1 MHRIV
6 RANRLIRNSRLVT
19 LVGFGLLAAA
29 ALAMI
34 IGLSRS
40 RDADM
45 RVLHTLEVQQVAQTL
60 LIATGDAESAVRS
73 FLLSGDNEDLDR
85 FEPALVQANDKLDS
99 LTSLTVDNDIQ
110 QERIA
115 NLTTLIQA
123 KRDQLEKCVKLAKE
137 GQRDAALAVI
147 NSPNDRKV
155 LDDIRVEIASV
166 LNTEQQLL
174 KERQAEAAQQRY
186 ILAVLV
192 GLALLTATILA
203 AVLAVSTRSALKGLL
218 DLNAELDAESKLR
231 RDAEDTLRQAH
242 KMEAVGQLTGGIAH
256 DFNNLLTIIIG
267 NLDNM
272 KRQIGNVAGEAS
284 AKLSKSLDAALQGAR
299 SAGQLTQRLLAFS
312 RRQALEPQ
320 RLDVNRLVSGMLDM
334 LRRTL
339 GAEISIETVLGA
351 G

>member
-1 MHRIV
+1 MHRIL
-6 RANRLIRNSRLVT
+6 RANRLIRNSRVVT

-60 LIATGDAESAVRS
+60 LIATQDAESAVRS

-147 NSPNDRKV
+147 NSPDDRKV

-203 AVLAVSTRSALKGLL
+203 GVLAVSTRSALKGLL

-231 RDAEDTLRQAH
+231 RCRGH
-242 KMEAVGQLTGGIAH
+242 VP
-256 DFNNLLTIIIG
+256 
-267 NLDNM
+267 
-272 KRQIGNVAGEAS
+272 AS
-284 AKLSKSLDAALQGAR
+284 A
-299 SAGQLTQRLLAFS
+299 
-312 RRQALEPQ
+312 
-320 RLDVNRLVSGMLDM
+320 
-334 LRRTL
+334 
-339 GAEISIETVLGA
+339 
-351 G
+351 